1 MLKVTF
7 NIAVIGNNSLIN
19 FLEALDPTPDCTE
32 KVVSTE
38 SLESN
43 RTLNDRVLLYMM
55 FFTGHLRKNSMR
67 GSIDKEI
74 GAKNSMRFP

>member
-55 FFTGHLRKNSMR
+55 FFTGHLRQKLHARTN
-67 GSIDKEI
+67 
-74 GAKNSMRFP
+74 

>member
-43 RTLNDRVLLYMM
+43 RTLNDRVLL
-55 FFTGHLRKNSMR
+55 
-67 GSIDKEI
+67 
-74 GAKNSMRFP
+74 